1 MSKETKKETKQ
12 EVKKGTVVNFQ
23 NYPVRVAV
31 FDKQDRN
38 ISVKIERTYKDAD
51 GKYQNSSNL
60 FIDDLP
66 KLITV
71 LQDIVS
77 QYAIT
82 KSEPTEFD
90 IK

>member
-1 MSKETKKETKQ
+1 MAKEQVKTNG
-12 EVKKGTVVNFQ
+12 KKGTVVNFQ

-31 FDKQDRN
+31 FDKGDRN
-38 ISVKIERTYKDAD
+38 ISVKIERTYKDNE

-77 QYAIT
+77 QYAII
-82 KSEPTEFD
+82 KSEPSEFEV
-90 IK
+90 K